1 MRSAKVE
8 KFEDLIVWQKAHA
21 LAINIYQLTSNEPF
35 SRDFGLKNQIQRAAV
50 SVMSNIAEG
59 FERYSRPEFRQFLS
73 IARGSIAEVR
83 SQLHIAKSLNYVSE
97 REFNITY
104 SLCRDLGNLI
114 GGLRKSL
121 EKGESS

>member
-21 LAINIYQLTSNEPF
+21 LAINIYQLTSEEPF
-35 SRDFGLKNQIQRAAV
+35 SHDFGLKTQIQRAAV

-83 SQLHIAKSLNYVSE
+83 SQLHIAKSLNYISKQ
-97 REFNITY
+97 EFTTAY
-104 SLCRDLGNLI
+104 SLCHDVGNLI

-121 EKGESS
+121 EKGETL